1 MRLRLDCGGCI
12 FFRYVVEVEVEV
24 EERRMTSSQ
33 CGIQRLLRQGPA
45 APTPAGGRKEEE
57 ETMAPVVMDRR
68 RLRGA
73 LLLSFYFILNS
84 FLGLK
89 EPGTN
94 SRHFLFSPV
103 AHFSSN
109 IIMIEN

>member
-57 ETMAPVVMDRR
+57 EETMAPVVMDRR

-73 LLLSFYFILNS
+73 LLFSFLFYFKFFFKALRNPEQILDIFF
-84 FLGLK
+84 FLL
-89 EPGTN
+89 
-94 SRHFLFSPV
+94 
-103 AHFSSN
+103 
-109 IIMIEN
+109 

>member
-12 FFRYVVEVEVEV
+12 FFRYVVEVEV

-57 ETMAPVVMDRR
+57 EETMAPVVMDRR

-73 LLLSFYFILNS
+73 LLFSFYFILNS
-84 FLGLK
+84 FLR
-89 EPGTN
+89 P
-94 SRHFLFSPV
+94 
-103 AHFSSN
+103 
-109 IIMIEN
+109 